1 MPSGSVTFLFTDIE
15 GSTQRWES
23 DPVAMRHAL
32 AEHDAVLR
40 SVIEAHAGSLFKH
53 MGDGVC
59 AAFTSAEDAVRAAID
74 AQRKLALPV
83 RMGIATGEVEAQ
95 GSDYFDPTLNRTARV
110 MSAGH
115 GGQILVA
122 ASTASQ
128 LDGFDLIDLGL
139 RQLRDLSEVLQIFQ
153 VRAAGLRSDFPPLKT
168 VDIVPGNLPAQATS
182 FIGRD
187 SEVKE
192 LSELVRSHRLVT
204 LTGVGGVG
212 KTRLA
217 LHVAAEMTS
226 RFADGV
232 WFVELA
238 PVGDPAAVP
247 DAVATALGVTP
258 QSGLTV
264 SESLAVAL
272 SGRRMLIVMDNCE
285 HVLDASAKMAET
297 ILARA
302 ATVNVMATSREAL
315 GIRAENAWPVPT
327 LDLDSG
333 TASAAVSLFVER
345 ARAASPDFMVDG
357 EDEAEAVIEICRRLD
372 GIALAIELAAARMV
386 SMSVL
391 EVRDRLDDRFRL
403 LARSRRGADRH
414 QTLRQTVQWSYDLL
428 TDEERLVLGRCSVF
442 ADGFELDAASAV
454 CECDDDYVMVDLVG
468 SLVRKSL
475 VTVERA
481 NGQTRYGMLETIRQF
496 AEDQFSTT
504 STIIESRDRHASYY
518 SSATSQHWEIWD
530 GPRQREAL
538 DWVAAEFA
546 NLRASFRWATDQGDL
561 DAAAAIAAHSAIMSW
576 PLQRFEPV
584 SWAEE
589 ILDAAVDADLAQL
602 PRLYVA
608 ASLCLYG
615 GRPDVGVVYAET
627 AERLEAEQRYD
638 SFVDGW
644 SGMLQALAHLFG
656 GRIDRRVEICAELAT
671 RQGFARVI
679 GLCGLT
685 WALPAVGRADEAIA
699 IADETVAVA
708 ASVWE
713 PVLDR
718 LGTRGIWTRLRRAR
732 PCSGI
737 AGAARGSRLCRP
749 TPARVLA
756 GEPRSGCRPA
766 RGRPR

>member
-53 MGDGVC
+53 MGDGMC

-122 ASTASQ
+122 ASTAYQ

-153 VRAAGLRSDFPPLKT
+153 VRAAGLPSDFPPLKT

-333 TASAAVSLFVER
+333 TGSAAVSLFVER
-345 ARAASPDFMVDG
+345 ARAASPG
-357 EDEAEAVIEICRRLD
+357 LHGRRGGRGRGGDRDLP
-372 GIALAIELAAARMV
+372 ASR
-386 SMSVL
+386 
-391 EVRDRLDDRFRL
+391 RDRFGDR
-403 LARSRRGADRH
+403 AGRGPNG
-414 QTLRQTVQWSYDLL
+414 V
-428 TDEERLVLGRCSVF
+428 DEC
-442 ADGFELDAASAV
+442 
-454 CECDDDYVMVDLVG
+454 
-468 SLVRKSL
+468 
-475 VTVERA
+475 
-481 NGQTRYGMLETIRQF
+481 
-496 AEDQFSTT
+496 
-504 STIIESRDRHASYY
+504 
-518 SSATSQHWEIWD
+518 
-530 GPRQREAL
+530 
-538 DWVAAEFA
+538 
-546 NLRASFRWATDQGDL
+546 
-561 DAAAAIAAHSAIMSW
+561 
-576 PLQRFEPV
+576 
-584 SWAEE
+584 
-589 ILDAAVDADLAQL
+589 
-602 PRLYVA
+602 
-608 ASLCLYG
+608 
-615 GRPDVGVVYAET
+615 
-627 AERLEAEQRYD
+627 
-638 SFVDGW
+638 
-644 SGMLQALAHLFG
+644 
-656 GRIDRRVEICAELAT
+656 
-671 RQGFARVI
+671 
-679 GLCGLT
+679 
-685 WALPAVGRADEAIA
+685 
-699 IADETVAVA
+699 
-708 ASVWE
+708 
-713 PVLDR
+713 
-718 LGTRGIWTRLRRAR
+718 
-732 PCSGI
+732 
-737 AGAARGSRLCRP
+737 ARG
-749 TPARVLA
+749 T
-756 GEPRSGCRPA
+756 
-766 RGRPR
+766 